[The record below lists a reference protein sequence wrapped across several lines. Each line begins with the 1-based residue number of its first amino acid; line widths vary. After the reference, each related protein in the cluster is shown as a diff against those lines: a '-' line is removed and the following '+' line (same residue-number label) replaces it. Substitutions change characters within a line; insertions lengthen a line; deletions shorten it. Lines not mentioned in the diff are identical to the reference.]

1 MKQLRTIKTMGTTER
16 KPGKMVL
23 LNDINL
29 RLTAFRNKAPGI
41 LGIPF
46 EEILQRCGI
55 TEKYYLSCEHGRR
68 RLRTNHLAR
77 LQSEFKL
84 NPNWVLGGNEP
95 MFLLEVDSNPRFKEF
110 REKAPGILGI
120 TFDEILQ
127 KCGISEEDYLAY
139 EQGLK
144 YPPVEHLFSLCRECR
159 LNINWLLGLKTSM
172 LSKKKDNR

>member
-1 MKQLRTIKTMGTTER
+1 VSLVSPNEIKMPAK

-23 LNDINL
+23 LNDINR
-29 RLTAFRNKAPGI
+29 RLTEFRNKAPGI

-55 TEKYYLSCEHGRR
+55 TKKYYLFCEHGRR
-68 RLRTNHLAR
+68 RLRADHLAR

-84 NPNWVLGGNEP
+84 NSNWMLGSNEP
-95 MFLLEVDSNPRFKEF
+95 MFLLEVDFNPRLKEF
-110 REKAPGILGI
+110 RETAPGILGI
-120 TFDEILQ
+120 PFDEILK
-127 KCGISEEDYLAY
+127 KCGISGKNYRAY

-144 YPPVEHLFSLCRECR
+144 YPPVEHLFSLCRECH

-172 LSKKKDNR
+172 FSIKAVDP